1 MGRPIVIVIQKFTHI
16 PSNSPDEKISS
27 NFIIIVQYSKYIL
40 IATVPYFSAEYE
52 KNHSP
57 MGHYVSTYYKSTYQK
72 DYNSSESHQSFSPGE
87 RNPFYTTVTG
97 QTPTPD
103 NFHF

>member
-1 MGRPIVIVIQKFTHI
+1 LESMTSFSSYTHGVHGAPSIGPQMTNYGTNRLEAERQKIQ
-16 PSNSPDEKISS
+16 
-27 NFIIIVQYSKYIL
+27 
-40 IATVPYFSAEYE
+40 YE

-72 DYNSSESHQSFSPGE
+72 DYNSSESHQSYSPGE

-97 QTPTPD
+97 RTPTPD